1 MSGHFRPGTLPHHM
15 TTMTTTTPR
24 LYVGTYGKYNAGS
37 IAGAW
42 LDLEDYADREDFLT
56 ACRALHADESDP
68 ELMFQDVEGIP
79 SPWYCESSAP
89 PAELWEWLALST
101 DEREAF
107 ALWADYYGDGP
118 TVDQFR
124 DRYAG
129 SADSEADFAEIMAN
143 QWGDITADFPTWLCI
158 DWQRTWASWFFYDY
172 YSARS
177 TNGTFHFFR
186 R

>member
-1 MSGHFRPGTLPHHM
+1 M
-15 TTMTTTTPR
+15 TKHTTTPR
-24 LYVGTYGKYNAGS
+24 LYVGTYGKYNSGS

-42 LDLEDYADREDFLT
+42 LDLEDYRDRDDFLE
-56 ACRALHADESDP
+56 ACRALHSDESDP

-79 SPWYCESSAP
+79 SPWYNESSAP
-89 PAELWEWLALST
+89 PAELWKWLELSE

-107 ALWADYYGDGP
+107 ALWSDYYGDGP
-118 TVDQFR
+118 TVDEFR

-129 SADSEADFAEIMAN
+129 AADSEADFAETLATEC
-143 QWGDITADFPTWLCI
+143 GTTLPALPTWICI
-158 DWQRTWASWFFYDY
+158 DWQRTFDAHFYHDY

-177 TNGTFHFFR
+177 SDGTFHFFR